1 MKKNTTDK
9 YKYFGAIH
17 IHTLYSDGSGNIET
31 ITNSAKKAGLDW
43 IIITDHN
50 NFDVQEGGINGIYVI
65 KGEEISPD
73 YGNHYIALGINKL
86 IPPSDNCQDN
96 VDMVKIN
103 GGFGFAAHP
112 DESEQRKNLHKPL
125 KWTDK
130 NIIPD
135 GIEIWNLFSQWGDKY
150 DERNIFTMAYSY
162 LFKQNLI
169 TKPYQKTLEWWDE
182 LNNKNGK
189 IVPAISGSDAHEFK
203 ISKYI
208 IPVKVLSY
216 EYSFKTILNQ
226 IYLKEEL
233 SQNFEKAKEQ
243 ILNALKNGNNIIANV
258 SVCKD
263 VPKIS
268 ISSSNTTVQCGETLK
283 LDNNTYINVEC
294 KRKIKITVVKDG
306 IKINTTNSK
315 KLKLKLSESG
325 KYRVETELNGKG
337 FAYSNPIIVED

>member
-1 MKKNTTDK
+1 MENTTDN
-9 YKYFGAIH
+9 YKYLGAIH
-17 IHTLYSDGSGNIET
+17 IHTLYSDGTGDIGT
-31 ITNSAKKAGLDW
+31 ITNSAKKAGLNW
-43 IIITDHN
+43 VIITDHN
-50 NFDVQEGGINGIYVI
+50 NFDAQEGIINGIYVI
-65 KGEEISPD
+65 RGEEISPD

-112 DESEQRKNLHKPL
+112 DESDQRKNSHKPL

-182 LNNKNGK
+182 LNSKNGK
-189 IVPAISGSDAHEFK
+189 IVPAIAGSDAHEFK

-216 EYSFKTILNQ
+216 EYSFKTIINQ
-226 IYLKEEL
+226 IHLSEEL
-233 SQNFEKAKEQ
+233 SQDFEKAKEQ
-243 ILNALKNGNNIIANV
+243 ILNALKNGNNIIANI

-263 VPKIS
+263 IPQIYIS
-268 ISSSNTTVQCGETLK
+268 NKNKTAQSGNIIK
-283 LDNNTYINVEC
+283 LDNDTYINVEC
-294 KRKIKITVVKDG
+294 NRKTKITVVKDG
-306 IKINTTNSK
+306 IKINTTNSEN
-315 KLKLKLSESG
+315 LKLKLSEFG
-325 KYRVETELNGKG
+325 KYRVEAELNGKG
-337 FAYSNPIIVED
+337 YAYSNPIIVED

>member
-1 MKKNTTDK
+1 MMKNTTDK

-17 IHTLYSDGSGNIET
+17 IHTLYSDGSGDIET
-31 ITNSAKKAGLDW
+31 ITNSAKKAGLNW

-50 NFDVQEGGINGIYVI
+50 NFDAQEGIINGIYVI

-112 DESEQRKNLHKPL
+112 DESEQRKNSHKPL

-189 IVPAISGSDAHEFK
+189 IVPAIAGSDAHELN

-216 EYSFKTILNQ
+216 EYSFKTIINQ
-226 IYLKEEL
+226 IHLSEEL

-243 ILNALKNGNNIIANV
+243 ILNALKNGNNIIANI

-263 VPKIS
+263 IPKIY
-268 ISSSNTTVQCGETLK
+268 ISNKNKTAQSGNIIK
-283 LDNNTYINVEC
+283 LDNDTYINVEC
-294 KRKIKITVVKDG
+294 NRKTKITVVKDG
-306 IKINTTNSK
+306 IKINTTNSEN
-315 KLKLKLSESG
+315 LKLQLSEFG
-325 KYRVETELNGKG
+325 KYRVEAELNGKG
-337 FAYSNPIIVED
+337 YAYSNPIIVKD

>member
-1 MKKNTTDK
+1 MTENTTDK
-9 YKYFGAIH
+9 YKYLGAIH
-17 IHTLYSDGSGNIET
+17 IHTLYSDGTGNIEA

-50 NFDVQEGGINGIYVI
+50 NFDVQEGIINGIYVI
-65 KGEEISPD
+65 KGEEISPN

-86 IPPSDNCQDN
+86 IQPSDNCQDN
-96 VDMVKIN
+96 VDAVKLN
-103 GGFGFAAHP
+103 GGFGFSAHP
-112 DESEQRKNLHKPL
+112 DESEIRKNSHRPL

-130 NIIPD
+130 DIIPD
-135 GIEIWNLFSQWGDKY
+135 GIEIWNLFSQWADNYNSK
-150 DERNIFTMAYSY
+150 NIFTIAYSY

-169 TKPYQKTLEWWDE
+169 TKPYQKTLEWWDK
-182 LNNKNGK
+182 LNNKNEK
-189 IVPAISGSDAHEFK
+189 IVPAIAGSDAHELN

-233 SQNFEKAKEQ
+233 SQNFETAKEQ
-243 ILNALKNGNNIIANV
+243 ILNAIKNGNNIIANM

-268 ISSSNTTVQCGETLK
+268 ISNSNTTVQCGETLK
-283 LDNNTYINVEC
+283 LDNHTYINVEC
-294 KRKIKITVVKDG
+294 NRKTKITVVKDG
-306 IKINTTNSK
+306 IKINTTNSEN
-315 KLKLKLSESG
+315 LKLKLSECG

>member
-1 MKKNTTDK
+1 MMENNTDK
-9 YKYFGAIH
+9 CKYLGAIH
-17 IHTLYSDGSGNIET
+17 AHTLHSDGTGDI
-31 ITNSAKKAGLDW
+31 NSISKTAKKAGLSW

-50 NFDVQEGGINGIYVI
+50 NFDAQEGIINGIYVI

-86 IPPSDNCQDN
+86 IPPSDNCQAN
-96 VDMVKIN
+96 VDAVTLN
-103 GGFGFAAHP
+103 GGFGFSAHP
-112 DESEQRKNLHKPL
+112 DESDIRKNSHRPL

-135 GIEIWNLFSQWGDKY
+135 GVEIWNLFSQWADNYNSK
-150 DERNIFTMAYSY
+150 NIFTIAYSY
-162 LFKQNLI
+162 LFKQNLT
-169 TKPYQKTLEWWDE
+169 TKPYPKTLEWWDE
-182 LNNKNGK
+182 LNNKNTK
-189 IVPAISGSDAHEFK
+189 IVPAIAGSDAHELN

-233 SQNFEKAKEQ
+233 SQDFETAKEQ
-243 ILNALKNGNNIIANV
+243 ILNAIKNGNNIIANI
-258 SVCKD
+258 SVCD
-263 VPKIS
+263 DIPKIS
-268 ISSSNTTVQCGETLK
+268 ISNSNTTVQCGETLK

-306 IKINTTNSK
+306 TKINTTNSK
-315 KLKLKLSESG
+315 NLKLKLSESG